1 MLSTK
6 NCNNNSSIFANTAK
20 FNKLDVDTINIGNF
34 SEIGLIRYIPFGF
47 DYVLDYNLS
56 NKFYIKTYD
65 VGLIGYNYNLIIKNV
80 PTDFNIYTLSLLT
93 YNFYPIYCNLLKV
106 IDTEGNYIL
115 GSATAYE
122 TPFFSNGIPSL
133 NAGPCI
139 IVQEFSIVPI
149 YREYSLIPI
158 KYVLSNVK
166 SNYTTASDIYNIF
179 YTKTEID
186 TNYYNKT
193 QSDTNYPTFAYIN
206 TNYYIKTDVDGKIA
220 TSYNNVMDRL
230 DNFHYTISQSDA
242 TYYNKT
248 YVDSLLTVP
257 NTFTNLMVTNNFILV
272 NLFHKNI

>member
-6 NCNNNSSIFANTAK
+6 NYNNNSSIFATTGT
-20 FNKLDVDTINIGNF
+20 FNSINVGKINIGDF
-34 SEIGLIRYIPFGF
+34 TEIGIIYGVG
-47 DYVLDYNLS
+47 YVLDYSVS
-56 NKFYIKTYD
+56 NKFYIKSYD
-65 VGLIGYNYNLIIKNV
+65 VGLIGFNYTLIIKNV

-93 YNFYPIYCNLLKV
+93 YNYYPIYCNLLKV

-115 GSATAYE
+115 GSATE
-122 TPFFSNGIPSL
+122 FQTPFFNNGIPIL

-166 SNYTTASDIYNIF
+166 SNYTTANDIYNIF

-206 TNYYIKTDVDGKIA
+206 TNYYIKSDVDGKIL
-220 TSYNNVMDRL
+220 TSYNDIIDRL
-230 DNFHYTISQSDA
+230 DTSHYTISQLEA
-242 TYYNKT
+242 VYYNKT
-248 YVDSLLTVP
+248 YVDNLYTVP
-257 NTFTNLMVTNNFILV
+257 NTFTNLMTTNNFISQ
-272 NLFHKNI
+272 FIP